1 MMRAPK
7 RKPSQAVVV
16 GAFIGTLQLL
26 ESEISWLP
34 HSVLADVAARLVP
47 LMDFEQPLFTI
58 LSHEPKVENPDV
70 QPKR

>member
-1 MMRAPK
+1 MVMRAPK

-47 LMDFEQPLFTI
+47 LMDLDLPTYTTLRR
-58 LSHEPKVENPDV
+58 PPDV
-70 QPKR
+70 QPER